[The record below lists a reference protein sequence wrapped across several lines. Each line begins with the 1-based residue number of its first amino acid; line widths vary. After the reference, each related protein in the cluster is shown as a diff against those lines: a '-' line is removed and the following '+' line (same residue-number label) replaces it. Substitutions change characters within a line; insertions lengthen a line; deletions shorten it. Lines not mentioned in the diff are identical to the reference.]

1 MRVLVGIT
9 GGIAAYKSAEIVRA
23 FAELGHDVR
32 VIATPNALRF
42 IGAATLEALSHNQ
55 LFSDLYSDIPDV
67 RHIELAQWAEVVLVA
82 PATASFLARSA
93 SGLAD
98 DLLGNVLLATTAPIA
113 VAPAMHSEM
122 WLNAATEANVSTL
135 RARGITVID
144 PGIGR
149 LTGEDTGVGR
159 LPETNQLV
167 QAALSLVT
175 PKDLSGKSILVVAGG
190 TREFIDPVRYIGNR
204 SSGKQGIALVE
215 EAVARGASV
224 TLIAANFDYQ
234 SSQVKVIDVVDTDGL
249 LAAISLL
256 DLNFDFIVMPAAVSD
271 YRAKS
276 FSEKKIKR
284 SSSSYSLELI
294 ANPDVIATLSSEA
307 RKVNPEVRVV
317 GFAAETESG
326 SALVSL
332 AKEKLSKKHLHLI
345 VANDVSDGAA
355 FDVDENSV
363 HIISQNTSKLVT
375 GSKRLIAAE
384 IYTVLLDSIALS

>member
-23 FAELGHDVR
+23 FSELGHDVR

-113 VAPAMHSEM
+113 VAPAMHSDM
-122 WLNAATEANVSTL
+122 WLNAATEANVSIL

-144 PGIGR
+144 PDTGR

-159 LPETNQLV
+159 LPEANQLV
-167 QAALSLVT
+167 QATLSLVT

-224 TLIAANFDYQ
+224 TLIAANFNYQ

-249 LAAISLL
+249 LAAMSLL

-294 ANPDVIATLSSEA
+294 ANPDVIATLSAEA

-326 SALVSL
+326 SALLSL

-363 HIISQNTSKLVT
+363 HIISENTSKLVS

>member
-23 FAELGHDVR
+23 FSELGHDVR

-122 WLNAATEANVSTL
+122 WLNAATEANVRTL

-144 PGIGR
+144 PGTGR

-159 LPETNQLV
+159 LPEANQLV

-284 SSSSYSLELI
+284 TSTSYSLDLI
-294 ANPDVIATLSSEA
+294 ANPDVIATLSAEA

-326 SALVSL
+326 SALLSL
-332 AKEKLSKKHLHLI
+332 AKEKLSKKHLHFI

-363 HIISQNTSKLVT
+363 HIISENTSKLVS

>member
-23 FAELGHDVR
+23 FSELGHDVR

-144 PGIGR
+144 PDTGR

-159 LPETNQLV
+159 LPEANQLV

-294 ANPDVIATLSSEA
+294 ANPDVIATLSAEA

-326 SALVSL
+326 SALLSL
-332 AKEKLSKKHLHLI
+332 AKEKLSKKHLHFI

-363 HIISQNTSKLVT
+363 HIISENTSKLVS

>member
-23 FAELGHDVR
+23 FSELGHDVR

-122 WLNAATEANVSTL
+122 WLNAATESNVSTL

-144 PGIGR
+144 PGTGR

-224 TLIAANFDYQ
+224 TLIAANFNYQ

-249 LAAISLL
+249 LAAMSLL
-256 DLNFDFIVMPAAVSD
+256 YLNFDFIVMPAAVSD

-284 SSSSYSLELI
+284 SSSSYSLELT
-294 ANPDVIATLSSEA
+294 ANPDVIATLSAEA

-326 SALVSL
+326 SALLSL

-363 HIISQNTSKLVT
+363 HIISENTSKLVS